1 MCFRFVH
8 WALTAVFLLS
18 AQLVR
23 ADFRALAAQSAYIS
37 PETFQFSITSSALR
51 RPGDERLF
59 SFPEFGVDYAVAQR
73 VELSGRWGLL
83 FLDRI
88 GQKALGGGGDV
99 LLSTKTALF
108 AHPQNWAAAFRFA
121 IKLPNAKAYKRLGT
135 DEADIFYGL
144 LLSERTGLFEF
155 SQNLG
160 MGILGDPGAGQGQED
175 VYTYAISAN
184 FKPSRLEFF
193 AQWYGQAN
201 SHPEYVFSHVAAGAG
216 YRTGKVGFILSGLKS
231 LTTKPKGYQNTL
243 GADWGVSLKIEWR
256 PI

>member
-1 MCFRFVH
+1 MRFGFRQQI
-8 WALTAVFLLS
+8 LTAILLLS
-18 AQLVR
+18 ASSAR

-51 RPGDERLF
+51 RPGDEKLF
-59 SFPEFGVDYAVAQR
+59 SFPEFGIGYAVAER

-88 GQKALGGGGDV
+88 GKKALGGGGDV

-108 AHPQNWAAAFRFA
+108 AHPKSWAAAFRFA
-121 IKLPNAKAYKRLGT
+121 VKLPNAKAYKGLGT

-144 LLSERTGLFEF
+144 LLSQRTGLFEF

-160 MGILGDPGAGQGQED
+160 MGILGNPVTGRGQED

-184 FKPSRLEFF
+184 FKPSQLEFF

-216 YRTGKVGFILSGLKS
+216 YRTDKVGFILSGLKS